1 MPPTPRHH
9 PYPNRSPDE
18 FRVIEPSTPDPD
30 VDGDAPLTD
39 EELGLV
45 MGEDGSLVS
54 EYGLLAVLAA
64 TIAGLA
70 IKWASGGAIF
80 ELLDGVM
87 ARARVLVGM

>member
-1 MPPTPRHH
+1 MPPTPLHH
-9 PYPNRSPDE
+9 PWGDDAPGDLT
-18 FRVIEPSTPDPD
+18 VIEPCSPEDDDEPAT
-30 VDGDAPLTD
+30 LTD
-39 EELGLV
+39 EELGLYLA
-45 MGEDGSLVS
+45 EDGSLVS

-80 ELLDGVM
+80 ELLDSVM